1 MISSRL
7 AVAAAVLAAA
17 PFARA
22 APDWVVMAAHT
33 SAPAYAANARAV
45 ILYDFTAVSVTGDT
59 VSTRRRRVIRVLT
72 AAGRDLAEIDL
83 VLDRATKLGYLH
95 AWSITNGVEKDV
107 GERDAIETAAF
118 GDVYDDLRVK
128 VLRIP
133 AVQPGSV
140 IAYEYEESTRP
151 WAMET
156 SWHFQSDVPVIET
169 TFALALPAGWSYD
182 AHWFHH
188 DAVAPS
194 TGPAGAVWTLHDVPA
209 IGDEPRRPSLSALAG
224 RLSISF
230 GAKAGRSWNDIGR
243 WYALLA
249 DPRCA
254 SSPQVS
260 ANVHALTAADA
271 LAVDRVRALGA
282 FVQQQVRYVAVEIG
296 IGGYQ
301 PHAAA
306 DVFSNR
312 YGDCKDK
319 VTLLRTMLREAAI
332 ESYYVLVNTTPGV
345 VDAEFSTAGVFNH
358 AIIAVRLPPGAS
370 LNGIHSAAQ
379 HPRLGTLLFFDPTS
393 ALAPVGYLPQYLQE
407 SRGLLVT
414 ADGGELVE
422 LPAAPPA
429 ANQLRRHATFRL
441 DENGTLS
448 GEVEEV
454 RSGEI
459 AADLRGL
466 LRPLKASARIG
477 AIESGIIS
485 SFGDFHATE
494 MKIENLEQSGTDLL
508 IRYKVAVPGY
518 AKRTASMVLVRPRVL
533 GQKEETIVDAS
544 HREYSYITDG
554 PSLQTDEF
562 EITLPNSLHL
572 DELPPPVSLS
582 NELLSYASSSN
593 AADGKLMFRR
603 QYEMRAFSVPP
614 SKLPELNR
622 SFSKIAADERGSAV
636 FTEKP

>member
-1 MISSRL
+1 MISLRI
-7 AVAAAVLAAA
+7 AAAAAVFAAA
-17 PFARA
+17 PFVQA
-22 APDWVVMAAHT
+22 APEWVTAAARTTVPAHMAKA
-33 SAPAYAANARAV
+33 SAV
-45 ILYDFTAVSVTGDT
+45 ILYDSTAITVIGDT
-59 VSTRRRRVIRVLT
+59 ILTHRRRVTRILT
-72 AAGRDLAEIDL
+72 AAGRDLAELDL
-83 VLDRATKLGYLH
+83 VLDRDTKLRALR
-95 AWSITNGVEKDV
+95 AWSITNGVEKEV

-118 GDVYDDLRVK
+118 GDVYEDLRAK
-128 VLRIP
+128 ILRIP
-133 AVQPGSV
+133 AAQPGST

-156 SWHFQSDVPVIET
+156 AWHFQSDVPVIET
-169 TFALALPAGWSYD
+169 RFALALPAGWSYD
-182 AHWFHH
+182 AHWFHR
-188 DAVAPS
+188 DAAAPS
-194 TGPAGAVWTLHDVPA
+194 TGPDGATWTLHDVPA
-209 IGDEPRRPSLSALAG
+209 IGEEPRRPSLSALAG

-230 GAKAGRSWNDIGR
+230 GAKGARSWSDIGR

-254 SSPQVS
+254 ASPQMS
-260 ANVHALTAADA
+260 ANVHALAAA
-271 LAVDRVRALGA
+271 AAPAADRVRALGA

-345 VDAEFSTAGVFNH
+345 VDTEFSTAGVFNH
-358 AIIAVRLPPGAS
+358 AIIAVRVPPGAS
-370 LNGIHSAAQ
+370 LNGIYSSSQ

-393 ALAPVGYLPQYLQE
+393 AVAPVGYLPQYLQQ

-414 ADGGELVE
+414 ADGGDLVE

-429 ANQLRRHATFRL
+429 ANQLRRHAAFRL
-441 DENGTLS
+441 DESGTLT

-459 AADLRGL
+459 AADLRAL
-466 LRPLKASARIG
+466 LRPLKANERIG
-477 AIESGIIS
+477 AIESGVAGS
-485 SFGDFHATE
+485 LGDFHATE
-494 MKIENLEQSGTDLL
+494 MKIENLDQSGTDLL
-508 IRYKVAVPGY
+508 IRYRVAVPGY
-518 AKRTASMVLVRPRVL
+518 AKRTAGMVLVRPRVL

-544 HREYSYITDG
+544 HRQYPYVTDG

-562 EITLPNSLHL
+562 EITLPGSLHL

-582 NELLSYASSSN
+582 NDLLSYSSSSH
-593 AADGKLMFRR
+593 AAEGKLMFQC

-614 SKLPELNR
+614 TKLPELNR
-622 SFSKIAADERGSAV
+622 AFSKIAADERGNAV